1 MLMRAQKIQL
11 YLLVFTDFS
20 NKWQKPD
27 DSWEMKQL
35 CGHIGT
41 VRHCQHLQRLNHYIH
56 RHIGTVR
63 HCQHLQRLNH
73 CAHRQHRQTQSINQ
87 TNQSCIFRVVQLIHW
102 RWGIIYRESMIIS
115 RNEAWNRN
123 VFRRWRKV
131 DRDGHWPQFN
141 HFTEWTHSS
150 LHRIPQFPIAFAIC
164 RTFFQVTFNFPDFSM
179 LSRLQL
185 MRSLL
190 LNATDTHTSTKLC
203 DLSIPES
210 SPAAKRSLSWC
221 SQWYPGLTDR
231 VKELHPTQH
240 KIGHSGDRRTDRR
253 TTDRCLTLSTID
265 MDSIILCC
273 HTTFNETL

>member
-1 MLMRAQKIQL
+1 MNHCAHRQHRQTQSINQTNQSCIFRVVQLIKSLQDPLEVGNNLPGINDNPIKQTIKQACVWCWCVHKKIQL

-41 VRHCQHLQRLNHYIH
+41 VRHCQHLQRLNHCI
-56 RHIGTVR
+56 
-63 HCQHLQRLNH
+63 
-73 CAHRQHRQTQSINQ
+73 HRQHRQTQSINQ
-87 TNQSCIFRVVQLIHW
+87 TNQSCISRVVQLIHW

-123 VFRRWRKV
+123 VFRRWRKA
-131 DRDGHWPQFN
+131 DRDGHWSQFN

-150 LHRIPQFPIAFAIC
+150 LHRIPQFPIALAIC

-185 MRSLL
+185 MRS
-190 LNATDTHTSTKLC
+190 
-203 DLSIPES
+203 
-210 SPAAKRSLSWC
+210 
-221 SQWYPGLTDR
+221 
-231 VKELHPTQH
+231 
-240 KIGHSGDRRTDRR
+240 
-253 TTDRCLTLSTID
+253 
-265 MDSIILCC
+265 
-273 HTTFNETL
+273 